1 MESHLYSMNTKG
13 SIEMSNKSKPM
24 RNSDHDDDVEDINVI
39 SHYPK
44 EFSDEMVVLVRRIS
58 YLKTKVQNINESQ
71 IEVLKDVSTF
81 DEFITNLFLSKR
93 TTISQYLKQTDP
105 YNPLIWSPSEDY
117 DYNNEDDD
125 EEEDS
130 YEVVKT
136 KKKKK
141 NK

>member
-1 MESHLYSMNTKG
+1 
-13 SIEMSNKSKPM
+13 MSNKSKPL
-24 RNSDHDDDVEDINVI
+24 RNHSLEKVKDINVI
-39 SHYPK
+39 THYPK
-44 EFSDEMVVLVRRIS
+44 EFSDEMVVLIRRIS
-58 YLKTKVQNINESQ
+58 YLKAKVQNINESQ

-93 TTISQYLKQTDP
+93 ATISQYLKQTDP

-117 DYNNEDDD
+117 DDDHCEDGD
-125 EEEDS
+125 EEDDS

-136 KKKKK
+136 AKRKKK

>member
-1 MESHLYSMNTKG
+1 
-13 SIEMSNKSKPM
+13 MSNKSKPL
-24 RNSDHDDDVEDINVI
+24 RNHSLEKVKDINVI
-39 SHYPK
+39 THYPK
-44 EFSDEMVVLVRRIS
+44 EFSDEMVVLIRRIS
-58 YLKTKVQNINESQ
+58 YLKAKVQNINESQ

-117 DYNNEDDD
+117 DDDHCEDDD
-125 EEEDS
+125 EEDDS

-136 KKKKK
+136 AKKKKK